1 MKYQR
6 RHIQRLRDELVL
18 RFDELMRGL
27 YVPNDMGV
35 PTTDTIDIDGMRVRL
50 AVDDFK
56 AVLSEVRRLK

>member
-6 RHIQRLRDELVL
+6 RHIQRLRDEMAI
-18 RFDELMRGL
+18 RHDELQRAL
-27 YVPNDMGV
+27 YIPNDMGV